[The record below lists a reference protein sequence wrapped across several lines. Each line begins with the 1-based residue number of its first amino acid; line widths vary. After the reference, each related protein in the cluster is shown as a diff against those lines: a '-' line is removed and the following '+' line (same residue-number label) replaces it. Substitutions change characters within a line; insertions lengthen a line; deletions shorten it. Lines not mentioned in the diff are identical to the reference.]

1 MNRDNQRTR
10 RCLAAALVI
19 GAIGLGLAIPAEAGD
34 LPPAEK
40 VLEKYA
46 QAIGGE
52 AIAKVKNMSAE
63 FKFEMPMQGV
73 YSTGV
78 EYWTQPGNHYLRIDL
93 ATSGVPD
100 YEAGVTGDVAWEVHP
115 MNGTRTRKGEEK
127 AQWLRRAQLNRFAG
141 WKTFYQKAE
150 TVAEETVREKACYKV
165 VFTPAEGTSLN
176 SYFDKETGLLVREEV
191 VGPTGVR
198 ATTDLGDWEES
209 QGIWSP
215 RTFRQKGSPSYTL
228 KYTSVSYD
236 VEDIPEDAFEVP
248 ASLKA
253 AAAQ

>member
-1 MNRDNQRTR
+1 
-10 RCLAAALVI
+10 VI
-19 GAIGLGLAIPAEAGD
+19 GVVGLRFAIPAVAGD

-52 AIAKVKNMSAE
+52 AVTKVKNMSAE

-78 EYWTQPGNHYLRIDL
+78 EYWRGSENHYFRIDL

-100 YEAGVTGDVAWEVHP
+100 YEAGVTGDIAWEVHP
-115 MNGTRTRKGEEK
+115 MNGTRALKGDEK
-127 AQWLRRAQLNRFAG
+127 KRSLRNASLNPFAE
-141 WKTFYQKAE
+141 WKSFYEKAE

-165 VFTPAEGTSLN
+165 VFTPAEGASLN
-176 SYFDKETGLLVREEV
+176 SYFDKETGLLVREEL
-191 VGPTGVR
+191 VGPTGAR
-198 ATTDLGDWEES
+198 ATTDLGDWEET
-209 QGIWSP
+209 QGILSP
-215 RTFRQKGSPSYTL
+215 RTLQQKGSPSYTL
-228 KYTSVSYD
+228 KFTSVSYD
-236 VEDIPEDAFEVP
+236 VEDIPEDAFEAP
-248 ASLKA
+248 ASLT

>member
-1 MNRDNQRTR
+1 MTKQKQLTSTSMAI
-10 RCLAAALVI
+10 LAAGLLLL
-19 GAIGLGLAIPAEAGD
+19 GLGGPAFAGD

-52 AIAKVKNMSAE
+52 AVTKVKNMSAE

-73 YSTGV
+73 YATGV
-78 EYWTQPGNHYLRIDL
+78 ELWESPSNHYLRIDL

-100 YEAGVTGDVAWEVHP
+100 YEAGVTGDVAWEAHP
-115 MNGTRTRKGEEK
+115 MNGTRALEGEEK
-127 AQWLRRAQLNRFAG
+127 TRSLRNAHLNPFAH
-141 WKTFYQKAE
+141 WKSFYEKAE
-150 TVAEETVREKACYKV
+150 TVGEETVREKACHKV
-165 VFTPAEGTSLN
+165 VFTPAEGAALN
-176 SYFDKETGLLVREEV
+176 SYFDTETGLLVREEL

-198 ATTDLGDWEES
+198 ATTDLGDWEET
-209 QGIWSP
+209 QGILSA
-215 RTFRQKGSPSYTL
+215 RTLKQKGPVSYTL
-228 KYTSVSYD
+228 KLTNVSYD

-248 ASLKA
+248 TSLT